1 MIKLIS
7 RKIACYLCSNERD
20 NENYELYEY
29 AGYIVLNA
37 IIHIGTTI
45 MLGFVFNMIIESLIF
60 YMSFVFIRK
69 FAGGFHAKT
78 PIRCFIFSVSITVL
92 VLLTI
97 KMIICCNDRIVNYI
111 MIVIGL
117 LCMLAIFLL
126 SPLDTDNKTLSQ
138 KEKHVYKII
147 SIIIASALMVVALI
161 FILFG
166 NFNVSIPIIFGI
178 VTSSLVLI
186 MRKLQI
192 LLNKQPS

>member
-1 MIKLIS
+1 
-7 RKIACYLCSNERD
+7 
-20 NENYELYEY
+20 
-29 AGYIVLNA
+29 
-37 IIHIGTTI
+37 
-45 MLGFVFNMIIESLIF
+45 
-60 YMSFVFIRK
+60 
-69 FAGGFHAKT
+69 
-78 PIRCFIFSVSITVL
+78 
-92 VLLTI
+92 
-97 KMIICCNDRIVNYI
+97 